1 MPGISSLGAGTSLDL
16 NGLYEKLEKAEQQR
30 LSPLVKHQVS
40 YKAKLTSWSILQIS
54 LQKLQTATKALE
66 NSSLLASGKVTS
78 TNTAFTP
85 TLANNTSS
93 GSYEI
98 DVSQLA
104 KSQML
109 LSKAADSKTAQLG
122 DSSQQSRTITI
133 AQKGTDKKLEVTLGK
148 DQTSLSDI
156 RDAINKAQG
165 GVNASLIKAD
175 NGTYYLSLT
184 SKDTGISSAM
194 TVSSSDKK
202 LEGYIGYDGNASNS
216 SNAMSQKVAPAD
228 AVISVNGVKITR
240 SSNTITDA
248 PEGVVLKLNS
258 VTSKPE
264 QLKIEK
270 DNSPMVKAVQDF
282 VDAYNSFQTTVA
294 SQTRFTVAKAGSSQ
308 QNSDNGALS
317 GDNALRNIHT
327 RIRSLLSAPQT
338 GSGLSLLSQ
347 IGITQDVNGK
357 LTVDSKKLEQALND
371 KPESVTKLL
380 SGDGKKTGFA
390 TQMDDFL
397 TKVLDTKGPLNTA
410 QDGIN
415 ASLRQLDKQASA
427 VNLSIA
433 SNLARYK
440 AQFTRLSSLVSAMDN
455 TSLYLSQQFA
465 KMR

>member
-1 MPGISSLGAGTSLDL
+1 MPSISSLGAGTNLDL

-30 LSPLVKHQVS
+30 LSPIVKNQVS
-40 YKAKLTSWSILQIS
+40 YKAKLTSWAILQTS

-66 NSSLLASGKVTS
+66 NSSSLASGKVTTS
-78 TNTAFTP
+78 NTAFTP
-85 TLANNTSS
+85 TLSNNTSS

-109 LSKAADSKTAQLG
+109 ISKAADSKTAQLG

-133 AQKGTDKKLEVTLGK
+133 TQKGTDKKLEVTLNK
-148 DQTSLSDI
+148 NQTSLSDI

-165 GVNASLIKAD
+165 GVSASLIKAD

-184 SKDTGISSAM
+184 SRDTGTSSAM
-194 TVSSSDKK
+194 TVSSNDKK
-202 LEGYIGYDGNASNS
+202 LEGYLGYDGNASNS
-216 SNAMSQKVAPAD
+216 SNAMSQKVAPTD
-228 AVISVNGVKITR
+228 AVITVNGVKITR

-264 QLKIEK
+264 LLKIEK
-270 DNSPMVKAVQDF
+270 DNSQMVKAVQDF

-294 SQTRFTVAKAGSSQ
+294 SQTKFTVAKAGSSQ
-308 QNSDNGALS
+308 QNSDNGALV

-327 RIRSLLSAPQT
+327 RIRSLLSVPQT
-338 GSGLSLLSQ
+338 GGGLSLLSQ

-390 TQMDDFL
+390 TQMNDFL

-415 ASLRQLDKQASA
+415 SSLRQLDKQASA

-440 AQFTRLSSLVSAMDN
+440 AQFTKLSSLVSAMNN
-455 TSLYLSQQFA
+455 TSVYLSSQFA
-465 KMR
+465 KM